1 MLDLKIYE
9 LLENINKF
17 KVSTIKA
24 VGVYEGSKNWGSLWQ
39 KLAVGVFSI
48 IIFKS
53 GNKLGIWK

>member
-17 KVSTIKA
+17 KMSTIKA
-24 VGVYEGSKNWGSLWQ
+24 VDVYEGSKTEASLWQ
-39 KLAVGVFSI
+39 KLAVWECFSI

-53 GNKLGIWK
+53 GNKLGI